1 MTFSAGTEAIVLLNG
16 VDISP
21 YLRSAGAT
29 GNRDMLDTTTLGL
42 HDRAF
47 TPGLRNA
54 VFTAEGFYDGSDGAI
69 DEILATALETGNAC
83 ILTYLPY
90 GDAFG
95 NRGKG
100 IDGDESGYD
109 IGTPVDGTANIT
121 LNIQSSVGNEPV
133 KVLATLAERDTAA
146 NGTAL
151 DNTAGT
157 TEGAAGYLQVT
168 AVDETLDVTIEHS
181 DDGVMWETLITFDQ
195 ATGPEAQRMFVPG
208 EVKRHVRAT
217 WDPDAYPASF
227 HVAIYRA

>member
-1 MTFSAGTEAIVLLNG
+1 MSFSAGTEAIVLLNG
-16 VDISP
+16 TNLST
-21 YLRSAGAT
+21 YLRTAGAS
-29 GNRDMLDTTTLGL
+29 GSRDMLDTTTLGL

-54 VFTAEGFYDGSDGAI
+54 VFNAEGFYDGSDDAI
-69 DEILATALETGNAC
+69 DAILADTLDGTAC

-95 NRGKG
+95 NQGKG
-100 IDGDESGYD
+100 IDGDTSGYD
-109 IGTPVDGTANIT
+109 IATPVDGIAGIT

-133 KVLATLAERDTAA
+133 KVLATLAERSIAG

-181 DDGVMWETLITFDQ
+181 DNGADWTTLITFDQ
-195 ATGPEAQRMFVPG
+195 STAPEGQRVFVAG
-208 EVKRHVRAT
+208 EVKRYVRAT
-217 WDPDAYPASF
+217 WDPDAYPATF
-227 HVAIYRA
+227 HVAIFRA